1 MNIPKRILI
10 VDDEP
15 NVRLMLRTTLESVGY
30 AVTEAEDG
38 LVALAHLAKHPCDAV
53 LLDLQMTKLNG
64 METLRRLRETRNPV
78 PVLFLT
84 AHGSVPEAVAA
95 MKLGAIDF
103 LTKPITPDALRA
115 VVADVLR
122 RQELPAN
129 PPAQADFKAQ
139 PPVPGPSATSTSI
152 AADSLALSRA
162 KRAINQ
168 GEFAE
173 AESILKDLALRDPRS
188 PQVTELLTRLE
199 MLKAQ
204 EGPVSF
210 RILRH
215 WFPTGAN
222 HNAV

>member
-1 MNIPKRILI
+1 
-10 VDDEP
+10 
-15 NVRLMLRTTLESVGY
+15 
-30 AVTEAEDG
+30 
-38 LVALAHLAKHPCDAV
+38 